1 MARIRS
7 MLLVK
12 LADLDDEGDEYS
24 LGRSAEA
31 SALSMVTMGTYREI
45 VAALAAFNTA
55 SDGDPMSP
63 GVLYGPGFTAELPLV
78 GPDDPVGQ
86 VSITI
91 TENDSA
97 GPVLMRLCRRL
108 NWRLIDPDT
117 GRAFG

>member
-1 MARIRS
+1 MSRLRS

-12 LADLDDEGDEYS
+12 LAELGDDDDPFGGGS
-24 LGRSAEA
+24 STMN
-31 SALSMVTMGTYREI
+31 MVTMGTARDIEE
-45 VAALAAFNTA
+45 ALRSYNTA
-55 SDGDPMSP
+55 SDGDPMTP
-63 GVLYGPGFTAELPLV
+63 GVLYGPGFTAELPPV
-78 GPDDPVGQ
+78 GPDDPVAQIG
-86 VSITI
+86 ITI